1 MLPELNPGIL
11 QEYSETSTSP
21 ASGGAAIFDPVGE
34 GLAVSAAGGGAIP
47 HSAWVDVFAFTD
59 DYTHGATAAGA
70 SASMTFSPLVT
81 RMLAAAYVVGGGES
95 PNAVR
100 VRDITRRLELYLF
113 SGCWN
118 PDQWTRYTCDSKLM
132 SFDSSHIYRIS
143 AALYLVGGLS
153 LREDVYG
160 LPPSP
165 NPPPCSFSPP
175 GLWGWAAWPGGRTLA
190 GSGVAVIDSISYGV
204 VGSAVC

>member
-1 MLPELNPGIL
+1 
-11 QEYSETSTSP
+11 
-21 ASGGAAIFDPVGE
+21 VGE

-81 RMLAAAYVVGGGES
+81 RMLAAAHVVGGGES

-118 PDQWTRYTCDSKLM
+118 PDQWTRYTRDSKLM
-132 SFDSSHIYRIS
+132 SFDPSHIYRIS
-143 AALYLVGGLS
+143 AALYLGGGPVPRGGGLRIAS
-153 LREDVYG
+153 GPEPSTLLLLASG
-160 LPPSP
+160 LV
-165 NPPPCSFSPP
+165 
-175 GLWGWAAWPGGRTLA
+175 GLGGMAWRPHPRG
-190 GSGVAVIDSISYGV
+190 
-204 VGSAVC
+204 